1 VGTASLGNLS
11 SNVAISGSVNSL
23 IVQSSLSGSL
33 ALGSTLGA
41 LSVGGDLSGT
51 ATLTSDLSTLALG
64 NLSGTLTVGGG
75 VLTTTASINHALSGS
90 LNVGNDLP
98 SLTIGGSLAS
108 TGTLTVGGT
117 LTSLTIGGADA
128 GTINAGNVGHINV
141 VAAVPGSSGTF
152 FSVNQGGVPRTI
164 VASAG
169 GETFAVSYDGAL
181 NPNPQASVRIT
192 HGGPSAFDLSLTSPA
207 ADWFD
212 LSRLDAATGVT
223 ANVRNVLI
231 EGSLLSSVTA
241 SQSAYFNLPTAAP
254 GGILLPGDNLGIV
267 AVRDQ
272 IAAASITAAGI
283 EAISFTALQDTSG
296 NLHSANSIVG
306 SPLGRQTLL
315 SALALNPK
323 TGKAYAKVNAPN
335 QPLTAVVS
343 STASVGVFAGSAGKK
358 YFDPRGLLLS
368 DQGPANSTITAA
380 VTYVAGVH
388 PHPFINQVA
397 FHGDGGAIVTGL
409 PVANISSTGTLGD
422 IELSLGKTE
431 VLQSITAPSIFGTI
445 NLFGGTLVGAIQT
458 TGVSTDN
465 QGNTHQ
471 VGADLGS
478 INNGVPTEI
487 DLKMGPKSQIISR
500 GNLFSHVK
508 VDGNF
513 TGLIAANNDIGV
525 QGANTRQGGITIS
538 GTGNSTGQVIALGN
552 INADINVAGKFTG
565 KITAE
570 GNPSTGSGQAPSTS
584 SGQGTDGTPQ
594 VGSGILG
601 NINITKGLWKPGVI
615 LSGGQIGDAD
625 QNTALTLG
633 TPANTGLIA
642 AEQTINLA
650 TPMQVGNKPP
660 KVGGSKGEVQSNQ
673 QALSSLWVQNL
684 DSQKDNQNLLGL
696 RELEQNVSRITAS
709 L

>member
-1 VGTASLGNLS
+1 MT
-11 SNVAISGSVNSL
+11 
-23 IVQSSLSGSL
+23 
-33 ALGSTLGA
+33 
-41 LSVGGDLSGT
+41 
-51 ATLTSDLSTLALG
+51 
-64 NLSGTLTVGGG
+64 
-75 VLTTTASINHALSGS
+75 
-90 LNVGNDLP
+90 
-98 SLTIGGSLAS
+98 
-108 TGTLTVGGT
+108 
-117 LTSLTIGGADA
+117 
-128 GTINAGNVGHINV
+128 
-141 VAAVPGSSGTF
+141 
-152 FSVNQGGVPRTI
+152 
-164 VASAG
+164 ASAG

-192 HGGPSAFDLSLTSPA
+192 HGGPSAFDLTLTSPA

-212 LSRLDAATGVT
+212 LSRLDTATGVIP
-223 ANVRNVLI
+223 NVRNVLV
-231 EGSLLSSVTA
+231 EGSLLSAVTA
-241 SQSAYFNLPTAAP
+241 SQSSYFNFPIAAP
-254 GGILLPGDNLGIV
+254 GGIILPGDNLGIV

-380 VTYVAGVH
+380 VTYAAGVH

-465 QGNTHQ
+465 QGNTHV

-513 TGLIAANNDIGV
+513 TGLIAANNDIGA
-525 QGANTRQGGITIS
+525 ANGRAGGINVT
-538 GTGNSTGQVIALGN
+538 GTGTSTGQVIALGN
-552 INADINVAGKFTG
+552 INADITVAGKFTG
-565 KITAE
+565 KITAQ
-570 GNPSTGSGQAPSTS
+570 GNPSTGSGQSPSTS

-594 VGSGILG
+594 VASGILG
-601 NINITKGLWKPGVI
+601 NVNITKGLWKPGVI

-633 TPANTGLIA
+633 TPTNTGLIA
-642 AEQTINLA
+642 AEQTINMN
-650 TPMQVGNKPP
+650 TPQVGNKPP

-696 RELEQNVSRITAS
+696 RELEQNVSRIKKSPGGS
-709 L
+709 LST